1 MSVRNRAGITYGCTS
16 GRSTGI
22 TCIEQSCGDEPET
35 NRSIALQHIKA
46 YSPRKLVAPT
56 TNRTRRH
63 CKLKIEVRKLKIGE
77 ETTSRLPEL
86 TRRPKTPHSHLRKSF
101 LKRYRR
107 CVEIRTD
114 YGDS

>member
-63 CKLKIEVRKLKIGE
+63 CKLKIEVRKLKIEDWRGNDQPASRIDQ
-77 ETTSRLPEL
+77 TTQNSSLA
-86 TRRPKTPHSHLRKSF
+86 S
-101 LKRYRR
+101 
-107 CVEIRTD
+107 
-114 YGDS
+114 